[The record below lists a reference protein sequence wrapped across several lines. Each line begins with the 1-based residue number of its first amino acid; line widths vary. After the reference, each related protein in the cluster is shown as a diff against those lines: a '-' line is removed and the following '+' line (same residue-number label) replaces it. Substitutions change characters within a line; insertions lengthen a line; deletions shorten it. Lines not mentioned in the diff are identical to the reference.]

1 MNKMKGTV
9 CCNFISEVMSHH
21 LYSVGLKQVPKYS
34 HTQGEGTGYTGCESQ
49 EEKIT
54 GSHDRSQL
62 TTFLKY

>member
-9 CCNFISEVMSHH
+9 CCNLISEVMSH

-49 EEKIT
+49 EKIT

-62 TTFLKY
+62 TTSLKY